1 MLEAAFGRFGS
12 GPWEFHG
19 IGGVI
24 EAASGRIVVASMP
37 NPWLTYLHS
46 DLRPD
51 TLLAFGRYWVGQMLP
66 YGRDVVFLGAGRE
79 TERSVVDEQD
89 GYLHR
94 LVDGRVAW
102 SSWASPYS
110 GKPYWSSFGDV
121 SIAAAGD
128 SLFIMP
134 SLLYPAT
141 VLNGA
146 GDSVG
151 TIGTPPPSFRR
162 IPEIP
167 RGYFAFG
174 SGEAPSGNRMGELL
188 ASLDLVPR
196 IDVVGGQHL
205 VFTLGRPDETRMP
218 PLGEALHT
226 SVEVYARHTGAKL
239 YEDVPLPDG
248 AKVLGGGRY
257 LYVLQ
262 NAVIPPWRIA
272 KYRLRATG
280 R

>member
-1 MLEAAFGRFGS
+1 M
-12 GPWEFHG
+12 
-19 IGGVI
+19 
-24 EAASGRIVVASMP
+24 
-37 NPWLTYLHS
+37 
-46 DLRPD
+46 
-51 TLLAFGRYWVGQMLP
+51 AFGRYWVGQMLP
-66 YGRDVVFLGAGRE
+66 YGRDVVFLGAGRDS
-79 TERSVVDEQD
+79 ERSVVDEQD

-121 SIAAAGD
+121 SI
-128 SLFIMP
+128 
-134 SLLYPAT
+134 
-141 VLNGA
+141 
-146 GDSVG
+146 
-151 TIGTPPPSFRR
+151 GTPPPSFRR

-188 ASLDLVPR
+188 ASFDLVPR
-196 IDVVGGQHL
+196 IDVVGGRHL

-257 LYVLQ
+257 LYVQQ

-280 R
+280 RTWSYDATVSSAPVSVSNRVMCPASHSSSISTQEP